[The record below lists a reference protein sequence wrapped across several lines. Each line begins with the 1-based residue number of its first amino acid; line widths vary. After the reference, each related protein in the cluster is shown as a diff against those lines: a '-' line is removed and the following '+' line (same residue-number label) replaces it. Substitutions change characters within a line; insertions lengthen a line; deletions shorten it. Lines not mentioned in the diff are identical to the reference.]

1 MRVNQAFTELITN
14 NVRKFTE
21 FPNSAE
27 LCPSLED
34 GQLFK
39 KFHTF
44 VEPKVPLP
52 YSKEPDKLC
61 PYLQARFP
69 YYM

>member
-14 NVRKFTE
+14 NARNFTE
-21 FPNSAE
+21 FPNSME
-27 LCPSLED
+27 LCPSLEA

-44 VEPKVPLP
+44 VEPKVLLT
-52 YSKEPDKLC
+52 YS
-61 PYLQARFP
+61 
-69 YYM
+69 

>member
-14 NVRKFTE
+14 NVRNFPE
-21 FPNSAE
+21 FPNSIE
-27 LCPSLED
+27 LCPSLEV
-34 GQLFK
+34 GQLLK

-52 YSKEPDKLC
+52 YSKERDTLYP
-61 PYLQARFP
+61 
-69 YYM
+69 